1 MEERDQ
7 GGLIITGVR
16 RNNTV
21 GVVGDDL
28 PGVFQGSVRSADP
41 TLRFAELTPLASRLV
56 GVRPL
61 RAWMVEIFHADNRG
75 NFRAMPPKA
84 SRLVGVRPLRAW
96 MVDIFHAHNRG
107 NVRAFD
113 VFGVMVRWNSYYLA
127 CR

>member
-1 MEERDQ
+1 
-7 GGLIITGVR
+7 
-16 RNNTV
+16 
-21 GVVGDDL
+21 
-28 PGVFQGSVRSADP
+28 
-41 TLRFAELTPLASRLV
+41 
-56 GVRPL
+56 
-61 RAWMVEIFHADNRG
+61 MVEIFHADNRG